1 MKKALSLILALILC
15 LGLFTGVA
23 AAAELPFTDVPS
35 TQWYYSDVKNAYD
48 MSLINGRS
56 ATLFEPD
63 GYLTYAEAVKLAAC
77 MNERYQTGAVTLKNG
92 NPWYQTYVDYCK
104 KNGIITKDYSWN
116 ANATRAGYMEIF
128 ANALPASALAEI
140 NEIADAVIPDVPMS
154 HPQAAAIYKLYRA
167 GILQGNDAA
176 HNCSPATNIKR
187 AEVAAILTRM
197 MDASKRVLFTM
208 GEETA
213 KPEEKP
219 ETEEKAPLKIKTQP
233 KSTNTEVGNTV
244 TLSVVA
250 EGGSKPYSYA
260 WEIYGA
266 TTGLREKWMVVSNLT
281 TASIDV
287 KISDTAAGGQLKYRC
302 VVTDKEGDKVTS
314 DTAVITVAAKQEEAK
329 TEPLK
334 IIDQPD
340 SATASAGDVAEFFIE
355 VEGGKYPYS
364 FEWMAIDGQGGHAT
378 VEGQYGVQTMDDTG
392 YGWSVMQM
400 IVGNGN
406 DWTTNED
413 FYCVVTDANGSK
425 VTSNTFTITL
435 EAPKDQ
441 PFKVTYEAP
450 QYVKA
455 GASEVDLV
463 INVSGGKAP
472 YTFIW
477 MGYPDKYGPTTD
489 VENWDGI
496 QIGRGKTNSSLTVNP
511 KVCSCTH
518 YICRVEDSAGNFEIV
533 DFTFTI
539 R

>member
-1 MKKALSLILALILC
+1 MKNRKRFLSLMLAMLLC
-15 LGLFTGVA
+15 FGAFSMTALAVN
-23 AAAELPFTDVPS
+23 PFTDVP
-35 TQWYYSDVKNAYD
+35 TTEWYYSDIDHAYQ
-48 MSLINGRS
+48 MELINGKTP
-56 ATLFEPD
+56 TLFMPND
-63 GYLTYAEAVKLAAC
+63 YLTYAEAVKLAAC
-77 MNERYQTGAVTLKNG
+77 MNQRYTEGSVTLKNG
-92 NPWYQTYVDYCK
+92 EPWYQTYVDYCK
-104 KNGIITKDYSWN
+104 EEGIISKDYSWN
-116 ANATRAGYMEIF
+116 ASATRAGYMEIF
-128 ANALPASALAEI
+128 ADALPDAAMKEI
-140 NEIADAVIPDVPMS
+140 NDIPGGSIPDVPTS
-154 HPQAAAIYKLYRA
+154 HPQAAPIYKLYRV
-167 GILQGNDAA
+167 GILQGSDLA
-176 HNCSPATNIKR
+176 HNCNPAANIKR

-197 MDASKRVLFTM
+197 MDSSKRIRFTM
-208 GEETA
+208 GEETE
-213 KPEEKP
+213 KEPEK
-219 ETEEKAPLKIKTQP
+219 TEPLKIVTQP
-233 KSTNTEVGNTV
+233 EDTTV
-244 TLSVVA
+244 KA
-250 EGGSKPYSYA
+250 GE
-260 WEIYGA
+260 
-266 TTGLREKWMVVSNLT
+266 
-281 TASIDV
+281 TAYMTV
-287 KISDTAAGGQLKYRC
+287 KAAGGEKPYEYQWLMSLDGARKQWDKVPGQTSATLSITTSETNSRLSPVYRC
-302 VVTDKEGDKVTS
+302 MVTDDNGDVVYS
-314 DTAVITVAAKQEEAK
+314 DLASITVEQKQEEEK

-340 SATASAGDVAEFFIE
+340 SVTASAGDVAEFFIE
-355 VEGGKYPYS
+355 VEGGTYPYS

-435 EAPKDQ
+435 EASKDQ

-455 GASEVDLV
+455 DASEVDLIV
-463 INVSGGKAP
+463 NVSGGKAP

-496 QIGRGKTNSSLTVNP
+496 QIGRGKTGSSLTVDP

>member
-1 MKKALSLILALILC
+1 MKKALSLALALILC
-15 LGLFTGVA
+15 LGLFTGFA
-23 AAAELPFTDVPS
+23 SAAEMPFTDVQPAE
-35 TQWYYSDVKNAYD
+35 WFYNDVKNAYD

-56 ATLFEPD
+56 ATLFEPN

-92 NPWYQTYVDYCK
+92 KPWYQTYVDYCK

-140 NEIADAVIPDVPMS
+140 NNIADAVIPDVPMN

-167 GILQGNDAA
+167 GILQGSDAA
-176 HNCSPATNIKR
+176 HNCSPAANIR
-187 AEVAAILTRM
+187 RCEVAAILTRM
-197 MDASKRVLFTM
+197 MDASKRIRFTM
-208 GEETA
+208 GEEPV

-250 EGGSKPYSYA
+250 EGGSKPYSYV

-266 TTGLREKWMVVSNLT
+266 TTGLREKWMAVSNLT

-355 VEGGKYPYS
+355 VEGGTYPYS

-455 GASEVDLV
+455 DASEVDLV

>member
-1 MKKALSLILALILC
+1 MKKALSLALALILC
-15 LGLFTGVA
+15 LGLFTGFA
-23 AAAELPFTDVPS
+23 SAAEMPFTDVQPAE
-35 TQWYYSDVKNAYD
+35 WFYNDVKNAYD

-56 ATLFEPD
+56 ATLFEPN

-92 NPWYQTYVDYCK
+92 KPWYQTYVDYCK

-140 NEIADAVIPDVPMS
+140 NNIADAVIPDVPMN

-167 GILQGNDAA
+167 GILQGSDAA
-176 HNCSPATNIKR
+176 HNCSPAANIR
-187 AEVAAILTRM
+187 RCEVAAILTRM
-197 MDASKRVLFTM
+197 MDASKRIRFTM
-208 GEETA
+208 GEEPV

-266 TTGLREKWMVVSNLT
+266 TTGLREKWMAVSNLT

-355 VEGGKYPYS
+355 VEGGTYPYS

-455 GASEVDLV
+455 DASEVDLV

>member
-1 MKKALSLILALILC
+1 MKKTLSIVLALVLC
-15 LGLFTGVA
+15 LGLFTGAVSA
-23 AAAELPFTDVPS
+23 AGVPFTDVPED
-35 TQWYYSDVKNAYD
+35 QWFYSDVKNAYD
-48 MSLINGRS
+48 MSLINGKS
-56 ATLFEPD
+56 ETIFAPFD
-63 GYLTYAEAVKLAAC
+63 YLTYAEACKLAAC
-77 MNERYQTGAVTLKNG
+77 MNQRYMTGSVTLKNG
-92 NPWYQTYVDYCK
+92 EPWYQTYIDYCRTA
-104 KNGIITKDYSWN
+104 GIIKKDYVWLQPAS
-116 ANATRAGYMEIF
+116 RAGYIEIF
-128 ANALPASALAEI
+128 ANALPADAMREI
-140 NEIADAVIPDVPMS
+140 NSIADAVIPDVPMS
-154 HPQAAAIYKLYRA
+154 HPQAGAIYKLYRA

-176 HNCSPATNIKR
+176 RNCSPASNIMR
-187 AEVAAILTRM
+187 CEVATILSRM
-197 MDASKRVLFTM
+197 MDASKRVRFDM
-208 GEETA
+208 GDVTSN
-213 KPEEKP
+213 PEKEPEK
-219 ETEEKAPLKIKTQP
+219 TEPLKIVTQP
-233 KSTNTEVGNTV
+233 KDTTV
-244 TLSVVA
+244 IAGETAYMSVEA
-250 EGGSKPYSYA
+250 EGGKTPYKYQWLMSLD
-260 WEIYGA
+260 GA
-266 TTGLREKWMVVSNLT
+266 REQWDKAPGQTSATLN
-281 TASIDV
+281 V
-287 KISDTAAGGQLKYRC
+287 KTSETNSRLSPVYRC
-302 VVTDKEGDKVTS
+302 MVTDKNGDVVYSDLASVT
-314 DTAVITVAAKQEEAK
+314 VEQKQKEEK

-340 SATASAGDVAEFFIE
+340 SATASAGAVAEFFIE
-355 VEGGKYPYS
+355 VEGGTYPYS

-378 VEGQYGVQTMDDTG
+378 VEGQYGVQTKDDAG

-455 GASEVDLV
+455 DASEVDLV

-477 MGYPDKYGPTTD
+477 MGYEDKYGPTTD

>member
-1 MKKALSLILALILC
+1 MKKVLSLILALILC

-23 AAAELPFTDVPS
+23 SAAGFPFADVPIYE
-35 TQWYYSDVKNAYD
+35 WYFNDVKNAYD
-48 MSLINGRS
+48 MSLINGKTGTHF
-56 ATLFEPD
+56 APND
-63 GYLTYAEAVKLAAC
+63 YLTYAEAVKLAAC
-77 MNERYQTGAVTLKNG
+77 MNERYLTGAVTLQNG
-92 NPWYQTYVDYCK
+92 SPWYQSYVDYCK
-104 KNGIITKDYSWN
+104 EKGIIKKDYNWN
-116 ANATRAGYMEIF
+116 VPATRAGYMEIF
-128 ANALPASALAEI
+128 ANALPDGALSGINDVPDAS
-140 NEIADAVIPDVPMS
+140 VPDVPMT
-154 HPQAAAIYKLYRA
+154 HPQAKAIYSLYRA

-176 HNCSPATNIKR
+176 HNCSPAANIKR
-187 AEVAAILTRM
+187 SEVAAILTRM
-197 MDASKRVLFTM
+197 MDASKRIRFTM

-266 TTGLREKWMVVSNLT
+266 TTGLREKWMAVSNLT

-334 IIDQPD
+334 IYDQPD
-340 SATASAGDVAEFFIE
+340 SVTASAGDVAEFFIE
-355 VEGGKYPYS
+355 VEGGTYTYS

-378 VEGQYGVQTMDDTG
+378 VEGQYGVQTIDDAG

-455 GASEVDLV
+455 NASEVDLV

>member
-1 MKKALSLILALILC
+1 MKKTLSLILALILC
-15 LGLFTGVA
+15 LGLFTGFA
-23 AAAELPFTDVPS
+23 SAAELTFTDVKPAD
-35 TQWYYSDVKNAYD
+35 WFYDDVKNAYD
-48 MSLINGRS
+48 MSLINGKS
-56 ATLFEPD
+56 ATSFAPYD
-63 GYLTYAEAVKLAAC
+63 YLTYAEACKLAAC
-77 MNERYQTGAVTLKNG
+77 MNQRYMTGGVTLKNG
-92 NPWYQTYVDYCK
+92 EPWYQTYIDYCRSA
-104 KNGIITKDYSWN
+104 GIIKKDYAWLQP
-116 ANATRAGYMEIF
+116 ATRAGYIEIF
-128 ANALPASALAEI
+128 ANALPEDAYTEI
-140 NEIADAVIPDVPMS
+140 NSIADAVIPDVPMS
-154 HPQAAAIYKLYRA
+154 HPQAGAIYKLYRA

-176 HNCSPATNIKR
+176 RNCSPASNIMR
-187 AEVAAILTRM
+187 CEVATILSRM
-197 MDASKRVLFTM
+197 MDTSKRVRFDM
-208 GEETA
+208 GEGTP
-213 KPEEKP
+213 KPEKEPEKEP
-219 ETEEKAPLKIKTQP
+219 EKTDPLKIKTQP
-233 KSTNTEVGNTV
+233 KSTNAEVGNTV

-266 TTGLREKWMVVSNLT
+266 RAGQRERWMAVSNLT

-302 VVTDKEGDKVTS
+302 VVTDKDGDKVTS

-340 SATASAGDVAEFFIE
+340 SVTASAGDVAEFFIE
-355 VEGGKYPYS
+355 VEGGTYPYS

-378 VEGQYGVQTMDDTG
+378 VEGQYGVQTMDDAG

-435 EAPKDQ
+435 EAPKALT
-441 PFKVTYEAP
+441 VTYEAP
-450 QYVKA
+450 QYVRSD
-455 GASEVDLV
+455 ASEVDLIV
-463 INVSGGKAP
+463 NVSGGKAP

>member
-1 MKKALSLILALILC
+1 MKNMKRFLSLMLAVLLC
-15 LGLFTGVA
+15 LGAFSMTALAVN
-23 AAAELPFTDVPS
+23 PFTDVP
-35 TQWYYSDVKNAYD
+35 TTEWYYSDIDHAYQ
-48 MSLINGRS
+48 MELINGKTP
-56 ATLFEPD
+56 TLFMPND
-63 GYLTYAEAVKLAAC
+63 YLTYAEAVKLAAC
-77 MNERYQTGAVTLKNG
+77 MNQRYTEGSVTLKNG
-92 NPWYQTYVDYCK
+92 EPWYQTYVDYCK
-104 KNGIITKDYSWN
+104 EEGIISKDYSWN
-116 ANATRAGYMEIF
+116 ASATRAGYMEIF
-128 ANALPASALAEI
+128 ADALPDAAMKEI
-140 NEIADAVIPDVPMS
+140 NDIPGGSIPDVPTS
-154 HPQAAAIYKLYRA
+154 HPQAAPIYKLYRV
-167 GILQGNDAA
+167 GILQGSDLA
-176 HNCSPATNIKR
+176 HNCNPAANIKR

-197 MDASKRVLFTM
+197 MDSSKRIRFTM

-213 KPEEKP
+213 KPEKEP
-219 ETEEKAPLKIKTQP
+219 EKAEPLEIVTQP
-233 KSTNTEVGNTV
+233 KSANAETGNTV

-250 EGGSKPYSYA
+250 EGGSKPYSYV

-302 VVTDKEGDKVTS
+302 VVTDKEGDEVTS
-314 DTAVITVAAKQEEAK
+314 DTAVITVAAKQEEEK

-334 IIDQPD
+334 IYDQPD
-340 SATASAGDVAEFFIE
+340 SVTASAGDVAEFFIE
-355 VEGGKYPYS
+355 VEGGQYPYS

-455 GASEVDLV
+455 DASEVDLV

-496 QIGRGKTNSSLTVNP
+496 QIGRGKTGSSLTVNP

>member
-1 MKKALSLILALILC
+1 MKRALSLILALIMC
-15 LGLFTGVA
+15 LGLFTGFA
-23 AAAELPFTDVPS
+23 SAAEMPFTDVQPAE
-35 TQWYYSDVKNAYD
+35 WFYNDVKNAYD

-56 ATLFEPD
+56 ATLFEPN

-92 NPWYQTYVDYCK
+92 KPWYQTYVDYCK

-140 NEIADAVIPDVPMS
+140 NNIADAVIPDVPMN

-167 GILQGNDAA
+167 GILQGSDAA
-176 HNCSPATNIKR
+176 HNCSPAANIR
-187 AEVAAILTRM
+187 RCEVAAILTRM
-197 MDASKRVLFTM
+197 MDASKRIRFTM
-208 GEETA
+208 GEEPV

-250 EGGSKPYSYA
+250 EGGNKPYSYA

-266 TTGLREKWMVVSNLT
+266 TTGLREKWMAVSNLT

-287 KISDTAAGGQLKYRC
+287 KISGTAAGGQLKYRC

-314 DTAVITVAAKQEEAK
+314 DTAVITVAAKQEAAK

-355 VEGGKYPYS
+355 VEGGTYPYS

-455 GASEVDLV
+455 DASEVDLV